1 VIGAAILIALSAL
14 LVQADELKLSP
25 AFEHFYNLEYDQ
37 AIPLLREE
45 CNQRP
50 NDPSAH
56 NHLATAILYREMF
69 KVGALESELV
79 SKSNAFLRL
88 PKMKPT
94 PEAGREFD
102 DSVAKAVQLAEAQ
115 LAENPRNTDALYAL
129 GISHGLKANYNF
141 LVRKAWRD
149 ALRDVTAARKLHS
162 KVVEIDPDYIDA
174 RLTLGIHDYLVGS
187 LPFTYRMLGFLA
199 GFHGDREGGIR
210 TLKMVAEKGRR
221 NRYDAE
227 IFLAGIY
234 RRERRAGEAIPLL
247 KHLTGRFPRNY
258 LLRLEMAQ
266 MYSDMGDKQ
275 QALAAVRE
283 VEDLKKANTPG
294 FASLPEEKIAYYK
307 GTILFWY
314 NDLDQ
319 ALVEM
324 QRVAVKSDELDLN
337 TGILAWM
344 RVGQIYDLKGK
355 HAEAVDA
362 YKRSIALA
370 PESDAAREP
379 KRYIASPYKRTP
391 PAPRAALITE

>member
-1 VIGAAILIALSAL
+1 VFSRKRFLRQE
-14 LVQADELKLSP
+14 V
-25 AFEHFYNLEYDQ
+25 
-37 AIPLLREE
+37 AIPLLQEE

-102 DSVAKAVQLAEAQ
+102 GSVAKAVQLAEAQ
-115 LAENPRNTDALYAL
+115 LGENPRNIDALYAL

-210 TLKMVAEKGRR
+210 TLKMVAEKGRQ

-227 IFLAGIY
+227 ILLAGIY

-266 MYSDMGDKQ
+266 MYSDLGDKQ

-283 VEDLKKANTPG
+283 VEDLKKANTAG

-324 QRVAVKSDELDLN
+324 ERVAEKSDELDLN

-344 RVGQIYDLKGK
+344 RVGQIYDLKGN

-379 KRYIASPYKRTP
+379 KRYISSPYRRTP

>member
-14 LVQADELKLSP
+14 LLQAGELKLSP

-45 CNQRP
+45 CTQRP
-50 NDPSAH
+50 NDPSAY
-56 NHLATAILYREMF
+56 NHVASAILYREMF
-69 KVGALESELV
+69 KAGALESEMI
-79 SKSNAFLRL
+79 SRNNGFLRMPRL
-88 PKMKPT
+88 QLT
-94 PEAGREFD
+94 PETAAEFD
-102 DSVAKAVQLAEAQ
+102 ASVAKAVQLAEAQ
-115 LAENPRNTDALYAL
+115 IAENPRNTDALYAL
-129 GISHGLKANYNF
+129 GFSHGLKANYNF
-141 LVRKAWRD
+141 LVRKAWMD

-162 KVVEIDPDYIDA
+162 KVVEIDPDYVDA
-174 RLTLGIHDYLVGS
+174 RLTLGMHDYLVGS
-187 LPFTYRMLGFLA
+187 LPFTYRMVGFLA

-210 TLKMVAEKGRR
+210 TLKLVAEKGRG
-221 NRYDAE
+221 NRYDAQ

-247 KHLTGRFPRNY
+247 KHLTGLFPRNY

-266 MYSDMGDKQ
+266 MYADTGDKQ
-275 QALAAVRE
+275 QALAVLGD
-283 VEDLKKANTPG
+283 VEELKKANTAG
-294 FASLPEEKIAYYK
+294 FESLSDEKIAYYK

-324 QRVAVKSDELDLN
+324 RRVAGKSHKVDLN
-337 TGILAWM
+337 TGIRAWV

-355 HAEAVDA
+355 HPEAVDA
-362 YKRSIALA
+362 YKCAIALA

-379 KRYIASPYKRTP
+379 KRYIASPYRRTP
-391 PAPRAALITE
+391 AAPRAAMITE

>member
-1 VIGAAILIALSAL
+1 MIGAAILIALSAL

>member
-14 LVQADELKLSP
+14 LLQADELKLSP

-45 CNQRP
+45 CKQRP
-50 NDPSAH
+50 DDPYSH
-56 NHLATAILYREMF
+56 NHLATAILYSEMF
-69 KVGALESELV
+69 KAGALESELV

-88 PKMKPT
+88 PKMRPSA
-94 PEAGREFD
+94 EAAREFD
-102 DSVAKAVQLAEAQ
+102 ASVAKAVELAEAQ
-115 LAENPRNTDALYAL
+115 IAANPRNTAALYAL
-129 GISHGLKANYNF
+129 GLSHGLRANYNF

-162 KVVEIDPDYIDA
+162 KVVEIDPSYIDA

-187 LPFTYRMLGFLA
+187 LPFTYRMVGFLA

-210 TLKMVAEKGRR
+210 TLQMVAEKGRQ

-283 VEDLKKANTPG
+283 VENLKKANTAG
-294 FASLPEEKIAYYK
+294 FASLPEEKIAYYR

-319 ALVEM
+319 ALVDME
-324 QRVAVKSDELDLN
+324 RVAEKADELDLN

-362 YKRSIALA
+362 YKHSIALA

-379 KRYIASPYKRTP
+379 KKYIASPYRRTP
-391 PAPRAALITE
+391 AAPKTALITE